1 MNITFT
7 FDNGDVWSFGKFQK
21 YLTEY
26 FSSVGSKGS
35 GCFGIE
41 SCENCMF
48 RGEFIEDCDFPSS
61 NNMNFLQI
69 TANKL
74 HEWKMSHIITNLDHY
89 GEELGWS
96 EEQKKVIVDSIYTSR
111 CKRDIDCGECLEW
124 WLQEYQP
131 KGSKSMNINLSKEF
145 GVPEDVEFT
154 LGENT
159 MIYKINKNI
168 LYVKFTRGWDKS
180 GESINAINGRE
191 VRIVSVIT
199 DAEEVILENLP
210 EEYRNGWVARDTYGE
225 NIFAYTSEP
234 SSLYGYYETENG
246 NSVLLPYNHLFSS
259 IQYDTGAKKISE
271 LLEQKKRSKE

>member
-7 FDNGDVWSFGKFQK
+7 FDNGDVWSFDEFQK

-26 FSSVGSKGS
+26 FSSVGGKGS
-35 GCFGIE
+35 GCFGCFGI

-48 RGEFIEDCDFPSS
+48 RGEFIGDCDFPSS
-61 NNMNFLQI
+61 NDIELLQ
-69 TANKL
+69 TVANKL

-96 EEQKKVIVDSIYTSR
+96 EEQKKGIVDSICPFIYATSR
-111 CKRDIDCGECLEW
+111 CKRDIERR
-124 WLQEYQP
+124 
-131 KGSKSMNINLSKEF
+131 KSMNINLSKEF

-159 MIYKINKNI
+159 MIYKIHKNI
-168 LYVKFTRGWDKS
+168 LYVKFTCGWDKS

-210 EEYRNGWVARDTYGE
+210 ERYKEGWIARDGIGDKE
-225 NIFAYTSEP
+225 IFAYSTEP
-234 SSLYGYYETENG
+234 YKKGVSYGMKEGSYV
-246 NSVLLPYNHLFSS
+246 SLPYEHLFPT